1 MAISFLEIA
10 TINYVA
16 IYAKLY
22 FPLPAVLKLTF
33 ALNLAVVL

>member
-10 TINYVA
+10 TINYV
-16 IYAKLY
+16 AKLY

-33 ALNLAVVL
+33 ALNLAIVL